1 MSSDLRPPMND
12 DIAISVRN
20 LTKDYRLFSHPGD
33 RIKQFLSLGLK
44 RYHQKFT
51 ALEDV
56 SFDIRKGETVG
67 IIGRNGSGKSTLL
80 QLICGILKPTRG
92 TVRVNGRISA
102 LLELGAGFNPEF
114 TGRENV
120 YFQGALM
127 GFTQAEM
134 EARFDAI
141 SDFAEIGEF
150 IEQPVRTYSSG
161 MYLRLAFAVAI
172 NVDPNVLVVDEAIA
186 VGDSG
191 FRARCF
197 RRIVELRNGGCTI
210 LFVSH
215 SMDQILM
222 LCDRS
227 MLLDAGELVF
237 HGSSALVVQGF
248 NQLIG
253 ITEPNRPA
261 ARTRIRE
268 KLALGGMFEQTLATQ
283 PTGPTEATDN
293 YLDTLQADS
302 LVTFP
307 PNGAVIENI
316 GIYSPEGEQVHIL
329 RAGNRYKCK
338 YQARFFDAAQSVRFA
353 AVIRTRSGVDLG
365 GTWSAATARDGIED
379 IRPGNSADI
388 EFEFE
393 CLLHPGDYQI
403 NLAVFARD
411 NDLEYI
417 MHGVIG
423 AVGFRVKA
431 SSDCYPIGHTN
442 FACRTNIH
450 MHKADTA

>member
-1 MSSDLRPPMND
+1 MLSDPTSPLDD
-12 DIAISVRN
+12 DIAISVRS
-20 LTKDYRLFSHPGD
+20 LTKTYRLFNHPGE

-44 RYHQKFT
+44 QYHREFS
-51 ALEDV
+51 ALKNL
-56 SFDIRKGETVG
+56 SFDIKKGATVG

-80 QLICGILKPTRG
+80 QLICGILKPTNG
-92 TVRVNGRISA
+92 SVRINGRVSA

-127 GFTQAEM
+127 GFTQEQM

-141 SDFAEIGEF
+141 SNFAEIGDF

-161 MYLRLAFAVAI
+161 MFLRLAFAVAI

-197 RRIVELRNGGCTI
+197 RRIVELRNSGCTI

-215 SMDQILM
+215 SMEQILM
-222 LCDRS
+222 LCDS
-227 MLLDAGELVF
+227 SILLDLGEMVF
-237 HGSSALVVQGF
+237 HGNSALAVQGY

-253 ITEPNRPA
+253 NTEADQKTSCYRGS
-261 ARTRIRE
+261 E
-268 KLALGGMFEQTLATQ
+268 KLALGNVFEPFITAQLSDK
-283 PTGPTEATDN
+283 TEDRDN
-293 YLDTLQADS
+293 YFDTLQADS

-316 GIYSPEGEQVHIL
+316 GVYSLDGERLNLL
-329 RAGNRYKCK
+329 RTGNRYQCR
-338 YQARFFDAAQSVRFA
+338 YQTRFSSAAQSVRFA
-353 AVIRTRSGVDLG
+353 AMIRTRSGVDLG
-365 GTWSAATARDGIED
+365 GAWSAPRAIDGIAD
-379 IRPGNSADI
+379 IRAGNIAEI
-388 EFEFE
+388 EFEFD
-393 CLLHPGDYQI
+393 CRLHPGDYQI

-411 NDLEYI
+411 NELEYI

-423 AVGFRVKA
+423 AVGFRVE
-431 SSDCYPIGHTN
+431 SPSDSYPLAHTD
-442 FACRTNIH
+442 FSCRTNIH
-450 MHKADTA
+450 MHRRTT